1 MQTDWVAVWYASNV
15 FELGISMKR
24 TDWDC
29 HFMTIVYTIAA
40 QSKDTSTKVGSVIVG
55 PNRDIRAT
63 GYNGAPRG
71 FDDADPRLSRRPDK
85 YLVTEHSER
94 NSIYQCARNG
104 TSCADTS
111 LYVSWMPCMDC
122 ARAIIQSGI
131 TRVVIHRQGN
141 EIMRSQTSQWAASFA
156 MAEQMMTRCGVA
168 VEWYSDP
175 LPHYVVGQFG
185 GKRYRFD
192 GAEPVEIDITSPH
205 PADDQS
211 DREDASCPDQ
221 PRGGG
226 DLLDRLGLR
235 RLRQW
240 RFRHPGVR

>member
-1 MQTDWVAVWYASNV
+1 M
-15 FELGISMKR
+15 ER

-71 FDDADPRLSRRPDK
+71 FDDADPRLSQRPDK
-85 YLVTEHSER
+85 YLLTEHSER

-104 TSCADTS
+104 TSCAGTS

-122 ARAIIQSGI
+122 ARAIIQCGI
-131 TRVVIHRQGN
+131 TRVVIHHQGN
-141 EIMRSQTSQWAASFA
+141 AVMLTSSSSEQWASAFA
-156 MAEQMMTRCGVA
+156 MTEDMMKDCGVA

-175 LPHYVVGQFG
+175 LPGYVVGQFG

-192 GAEPVEIDITSPH
+192 GPVPLEITPLPQC
-205 PADDQS
+205 PADRP
-211 DREDASCPDQ
+211 DREADGSRHA
-221 PRGGG
+221 RGG
-226 DLLDRLGLR
+226 GLR
-235 RLRQW
+235 RLLR
-240 RFRHPGVR
+240 RLLYHPLPLYR

>member
-1 MQTDWVAVWYASNV
+1 MQTDWVVVCYAIGI
-15 FELGISMKR
+15 FKLGILMER

-29 HFMTIVYTIAA
+29 HFMTIVYTIAS

-104 TSCADTS
+104 TSCAGTS

-131 TRVVIHRQGN
+131 ARVVIHRQGN
-141 EIMRSQTSQWAASFA
+141 EIMQSQSSQWAASFE
-156 MAEQMMTRCGVA
+156 MAEQMMTRCRVA
-168 VEWYSDP
+168 VEWYSAP
-175 LPHYVVGQFG
+175 LPGYVVGQFG

-192 GAEPVEIDITSPH
+192 GPEPVEIGAITLPL
-205 PADDQS
+205 ADRAVCRD
-211 DREDASCPDQ
+211 D
-221 PRGGG
+221 RGGG
-226 DLLDRLGLR
+226 FLGIRHLRSRLCHLR
-235 RLRQW
+235 SRLCRPDP
-240 RFRHPGVR
+240 R